1 MQKVIWQESTP
12 EQKVILITLLMMAN
26 HKGKEWEW
34 KGKSYKAKPG
44 QFITSIP
51 SIAKRA
57 GKGISVQNV
66 RTALKRFK
74 KYEFLTDE
82 STNQNRL
89 VTIVNWESYQSEHNE
104 ANNQANSQL
113 TGTQQT
119 PNRPLTSNKND
130 KNDKNKRNNI
140 IVLNPEEAQFLKVL
154 ESIENYPV
162 DRIKDLGMLE
172 RLKER
177 YPSLDLIES
186 IKDFAIYKQ
195 DNPIRA
201 KDNPRSQINTSFKK
215 YVQWNKNLKGSND
228 YKSQGDKPKE
238 LYQVDS
244 S

>member
-1 MQKVIWQESTP
+1 
-12 EQKVILITLLMMAN
+12 MMVN
-26 HKGKEWEW
+26 HKESEWEW
-34 KGKSYKAKPG
+34 GGKKFKVMPG
-44 QFITSIP
+44 QTVTSID
-51 SIAKRA
+51 SIMKES
-57 GKGISVQNV
+57 GKGISEQNV
-66 RTALKRFK
+66 KTALNKFE
-74 KYEFLTDE
+74 KYGFLTSE
-82 STNQNRL
+82 STNTGRL
-89 VTIVNWESYQSEHNE
+89 VTIENWQAYQSNE
-104 ANNQANSQL
+104 SEVNKGTNKELTKNQQRGNKDL
-113 TGTQQT
+113 T
-119 PNRPLTSNKND
+119 PNKND

-228 YKSQGDKPKE
+228 YKPQGDKPKE